1 MIDID
6 LTYRIIN
13 GLRLEIWIDKDI
25 LVWLY
30 VWNKRYILL
39 EEQIIYKR
47 SNRYK
52 CIICYDEDI
61 M

>member
-30 VWNKRYILL
+30 VW
-39 EEQIIYKR
+39 
-47 SNRYK
+47 
-52 CIICYDEDI
+52 
-61 M
+61 